1 MYYKSLRIIPISMKT
16 IYRLNLL
23 FICCF
28 FNSTIVMTKVIHSV
42 IGITS
47 QIPVTPNHIGSINT
61 KITQSIKPLSK
72 QIASDNPGF
81 NTD

>member
-1 MYYKSLRIIPISMKT
+1 
-16 IYRLNLL
+16 
-23 FICCF
+23 
-28 FNSTIVMTKVIHSV
+28 MTKVIHSV